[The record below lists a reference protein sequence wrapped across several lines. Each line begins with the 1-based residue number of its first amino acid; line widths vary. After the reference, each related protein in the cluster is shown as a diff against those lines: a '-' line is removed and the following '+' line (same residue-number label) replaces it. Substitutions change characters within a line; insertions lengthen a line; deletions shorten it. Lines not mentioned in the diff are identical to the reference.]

1 IMETAIA
8 LAAEGRQVF
17 YFTAQPDEVGK
28 WRGVLE
34 ARPDVPARVID
45 LAHVRRI
52 ERGGRATALPVV
64 DPPATSVPAP
74 GGASYLE
81 YGRILGVPPIDV
93 HADPETAHLWHL
105 LDNPERLHRLLSL
118 RVETWGALRNL
129 VEHGGLALLGD
140 DARLYARV
148 EAAARALA
156 AAVAAARIGRGRPV
170 DRAVLEDSGAI
181 SAAFVDRVDAL
192 CRECGGD
199 GARLVEALEGKRIAR
214 FRQSA
219 CDALREYL
227 EQHGYL
233 DPRDRLAPEDVRARV
248 LGAVARDI
256 ERGLIGVETV
266 DRMIAACMG
275 GAAASSPGKDSHST
289 EDSHPAEET
298 SPSRSAL
305 RRRDG

>member
-1 IMETAIA
+1 MKRI
-8 LAAEGRQVF
+8 V
-17 YFTAQPDEVGK
+17 P
-28 WRGVLE
+28 VLL
-34 ARPDVPARVID
+34 RDVR
-45 LAHVRRI
+45 HESRR
-52 ERGGRATALPVV
+52 RADDT
-64 DPPATSVPAP
+64 
-74 GGASYLE
+74 E
-81 YGRILGVPPIDV
+81 Q
-93 HADPETAHLWHL
+93 H
-105 LDNPERLHRLLSL
+105 NP
-118 RVETWGALRNL
+118 
-129 VEHGGLALLGD
+129 
-140 DARLYARV
+140 
-148 EAAARALA
+148 
-156 AAVAAARIGRGRPV
+156 
-170 DRAVLEDSGAI
+170 
-181 SAAFVDRVDAL
+181 
-192 CRECGGD
+192 
-199 GARLVEALEGKRIAR
+199 ALEGKRIAR